1 MAFSETAKEN
11 DLIEE
16 IHPSSELPAK
26 LKYDRSIIEG
36 SLPKAVWKLAAP
48 TMLANVFGGLQGL
61 VDHIIVGNIVGYKGN
76 AAIGVSWQIF
86 LVVVV
91 FVSSIFIGMSILV
104 ARFVG
109 AGEPDKVNRTVYQ
122 GFITAIFIA
131 LAIIAP
137 IGYFGAPLLLN
148 LVNAEAG
155 VQAEALPYLRIMFLF
170 SSGMMIFFMLSGALR
185 AAGDAKTPM
194 YLGITM
200 TILNI
205 IFNVTLISG
214 FGPIPSF
221 GVKGSAMGTCLAAG
235 IIALYSFWKLWNGS
249 WVISIHSK
257 SGYAPDFKVI
267 RKLFQFGL
275 PAGIQ
280 GIAMNIG
287 GVLML
292 SFIGSLAQSAAAQAA
307 YAICYAQLFS
317 LVSFTSVGLM
327 GATSAIAGQNLGAKQ
342 VERANQAVH
351 VAARFGLA
359 GAAFLGFFYFFFP
372 AQLLSIF
379 GMHEPAAVEIG
390 VQLLRFLSISG
401 IFVSVALAY
410 TGGLQGTGDTKSPLY
425 ISIISQVVIPL
436 GICFALKYTI
446 GLQPWHIW
454 SAILAGHFT
463 RCVLSILRFN
473 QGKWRNI
480 KVDLETTVS

>member
-1 MAFSETAKEN
+1 MSLTEE
-11 DLIEE
+11 IEE
-16 IHPSSELPAK
+16 IHTTQPPIIEK
-26 LKYDRSIIEG
+26 KYDRSIIEG

-48 TMLANVFGGLQGL
+48 TMVANIFGGLQGL
-61 VDHIIVGNIVGYKGN
+61 VDHIVVGNIVGFKGN

-91 FVSSIFIGMSILV
+91 FVSSIFIGMNIMV

-122 GFITAIFIA
+122 AFITALFISFA
-131 LAIIAP
+131 VIAP
-137 IGYFGAPLLLN
+137 IGYFASPLLLN

-170 SSGMMIFFMLSGALR
+170 STGMLLYFMLSGALR
-185 AAGDAKTPM
+185 SAGDAKTGM
-194 YLGITM
+194 ILGIVM
-200 TILNI
+200 TVLNI
-205 IFNVTLISG
+205 IFNIVLISG

-221 GVKGSAMGTCLAAG
+221 GVKGSAMGTCLASG
-235 IIALYSFWKLWNGS
+235 IIGVYSIWKLWNGT
-249 WVISIHSK
+249 WVVSIHSK
-257 SGYAPDFKVI
+257 SGYAPDFGVI
-267 RKLFQFGL
+267 KKLFEFGL

-307 YAICYAQLFS
+307 YAIGYSQLFS
-317 LVSFTSVGLM
+317 LITFTSVGLM
-327 GATSAIAGQNLGAKQ
+327 GATSAIVGQNLGAKQ
-342 VERANQAVH
+342 VERANSAVH
-351 VAARFGLA
+351 IAARFGLI
-359 GAAFLGFFYFFFP
+359 GSAFLGFFFFFFP
-372 AQLLSIF
+372 NQLLAIF
-379 GMHEPAAVEIG
+379 GMTEPTAVEIG

-436 GICFALKYTI
+436 GICFIFKYTL
-446 GLQPWHIW
+446 GLAPWHIW
-454 SAILAGHFT
+454 LAILLGHFT
-463 RCVLSILRFN
+463 RCILSILRFR
-473 QGKWRNI
+473 QGKWRSI
-480 KVDLETTVS
+480 KVEMETTVG

>member
-1 MAFSETAKEN
+1 MAFPEQAKE
-11 DLIEE
+11 EE
-16 IHPSSELPAK
+16 IQTPQEPIVDS
-26 LKYDRSIIEG
+26 KYDRSIIES

-48 TMLANVFGGLQGL
+48 TVLANVFGGLQGL
-61 VDHIIVGNIVGYKGN
+61 IDHIIVGNIVGYKGN

-122 GFITAIFIA
+122 AFITAIFIA
-131 LAIIAP
+131 LAVIAP

-148 LVNAEAG
+148 LVNAEIG

-194 YLGITM
+194 YLGISM

-205 IFNVTLISG
+205 IFNLILIGG

-235 IIALYSFWKLWNGS
+235 IIGVYAFWKLWNGS

-257 SGYAPDFKVI
+257 SGYKPDFSVI

-307 YAICYAQLFS
+307 YAIAYSQLFS
-317 LVSFTSVGLM
+317 LITFTSVGLM

-342 VERANQAVH
+342 IERANSAVH
-351 VAARFGLA
+351 VAARFGLI
-359 GAAFLGFFYFFFP
+359 GSAFLGFFFFFFP
-372 AQLLSIF
+372 AQLLAIF
-379 GMHEPAAVEIG
+379 GMREPAAVEIG
-390 VQLLRFLSISG
+390 VQLLRFLSFSG

-425 ISIISQVVIPL
+425 ISIISQVIIPL
-436 GICFALKYTI
+436 GICFIVRETI
-446 GLQPWHIW
+446 GLEPWHIW
-454 SAILAGHFT
+454 LAILAGHFT

-480 KVDLETTVS
+480 KVDLESTVG